1 MAGVGSLLTQMA
13 ACCNPVPYDP
23 IIGFITRG
31 KGVTVH
37 RRDCNNILNLRSHEQ
52 QRLVEVDWGGESV
65 GEYQAGLELVAYD
78 RQGLLRD
85 ITSSI
90 TNEGVTVSA
99 LNTRT
104 DNTDLTAHMSV
115 TVNINSIEQLVTLM
129 DKLRQLRNVISVERQ
144 REIRSGGENA

>member
-1 MAGVGSLLTQMA
+1 MA

-23 IIGFITRG
+23 IVGFITRG

-52 QRLVEVDWGGESV
+52 LRLIEVDWGDESI
-65 GEYQAGLELVAYD
+65 GEYQAGLEVVAYD

-85 ITSSI
+85 ITSAI
-90 TNEGVTVSA
+90 TNVGVTVSA

-104 DNTDLTAHMSV
+104 DSADLTAHMAI
-115 TVNINSIEQLVTLM
+115 TVNISSIEELVTLM
-129 DKLRQLRNVISVERQ
+129 EKIRQLRNVISVERLRDVQ
-144 REIRSGGENA
+144 KDKSNA

>member
-1 MAGVGSLLTQMA
+1 M
-13 ACCNPVPYDP
+13 PYDP

-52 QRLVEVDWGGESV
+52 LRLVEVDWGGESI

-90 TNEGVTVSA
+90 TNQGVTVSA

-104 DNTDLTAHMSV
+104 DTTDLTAHMSI

-129 DKLRQLRNVISVERQ
+129 DKLRQLRNIISVERQ
-144 REIRSGGENA
+144 RETHGGKENA

>member
-13 ACCNPVPYDP
+13 ACCNPVPYDS
-23 IIGFITRG
+23 IVGFITRG

-37 RRDCNNILNLRSHEQ
+37 RRDCKNILNLRSHEQ
-52 QRLVEVDWGGESV
+52 TRLVEVDWGGESI
-65 GEYQAGLELVAYD
+65 GEYLAGVQLVAFD

-85 ITSSI
+85 ITSAI

-104 DNTDLTAHMSV
+104 DDSDLTAHMSI
-115 TVNINSIEQLVTLM
+115 TVNINSIEQLVNLM
-129 DKLRQLRNVISVERQ
+129 EKLRQLPNVISVERLA
-144 REIRSGGENA
+144 ELSSGG